1 MEKFGLNRL
10 RGMFQEFYEGK
21 GHYAEKSFSLIPDRD
36 KSLLLINS
44 GMAPLKP
51 YFAGIETPPSK
62 RMTTCQKCIRTG
74 DIDNVGHTARHG
86 TFFEMLGSFSFGD
99 YFKRES
105 LQWGWEFITEVLKM
119 PRERLWAS
127 VYEED
132 EEAVDIWTN
141 EVGID
146 PTHIIKLGKKD
157 NFWEIGQGP
166 CGPCSEIYF
175 DRGEACGCG
184 LPECGPG
191 CDCDRYVEFW
201 NHVFTQFNRDERGEY
216 TPLTHRNIDTGMGL
230 ERLACI
236 MQDTDSIFNIDT
248 IRYVLQGVC
257 KAGGVTYRGGAD
269 EKDVSVRI
277 VTDHIR
283 SVVFM
288 TGDGILPGNEG
299 RGYVLRRLLRRAAR
313 HGRLLGING
322 GFLANLADRVIETA
336 GDAYPEL
343 AEKRAYIRSVIRS
356 EEEKFSATIDQGSEI
371 LEGCIAALAASS
383 ERVLSGDKAFKLYD
397 TYGFPLEL
405 TQEILAEHGY
415 TLDEAAF
422 AAAMKRQKESARA
435 ARKHSGDGEGWAEEV
450 FAGGR
455 AEPTVFTGYDRAA
468 DKATARLLLV
478 GNLETDAVRAGD
490 EAVLILDKTPF
501 YAESGGQAGDRGLL
515 RGDGFWA
522 EVRDVTKSQNVF
534 MHRILVKEGLLRK
547 GDAIAAE
554 VDAARRNSTARNHTA
569 THLLQKALR
578 LILGTHVEQ
587 AGSAVGPAGL
597 RFDFTHFEALG
608 GESLEEIETLVN
620 EKILE
625 FLPVEAEEMGMAE
638 ALASGATALFGEKY
652 GDRVRVVTIG
662 DFSAELCGGTHVG
675 NSGQI
680 GAFKIVSE
688 SSVAAG
694 VRRIEAI
701 TGTGLLAPLRCAEER
716 LGELA
721 ERLKTKPENLA
732 ARVAAVL
739 EENKSSKRELEALKN
754 AVVGA
759 SLDDMLSAAK
769 EIGGVLLVRQAF
781 KDRKAEELRGLTD
794 RIKERAK
801 SVVIVLA
808 SENDGKASFIVS
820 VSDDL
825 LDKGYHAGNLIKPIA
840 AAAGGGGGGKADMA
854 QAGAK
859 DPAKIPEALALAEE
873 LLPSAQL
880 RGV

>member
-1 MEKFGLNRL
+1 MEKLGLNRL
-10 RGMFQEFYEGK
+10 RGMFQEFYEEK
-21 GHYAEKSFSLIPDRD
+21 GHYARKSFSLIPDRD

-51 YFAGIETPPSK
+51 YFAGLETPPSK

-105 LQWGWEFITEVLKM
+105 LRWGWEFITEILKM
-119 PRERLWAS
+119 PADRLWAS

-132 EEAVDIWTN
+132 DEAARIWTDDI
-141 EVGID
+141 GLD
-146 PTHIIKLGKKD
+146 PAHIVRLGKKD

-175 DRGEACGCG
+175 DRGAAYACDRPDCA
-184 LPECGPG
+184 PG

-201 NHVFTQFNRDERGEY
+201 NHVFTQYNRDAHGAY
-216 TPLTHRNIDTGMGL
+216 TPLTHKNIDTGMGL

-257 KAGGVTYRGGAD
+257 EAGGVSYGGGAD

-288 TGDGILPGNEG
+288 AGDGILPGNEG

-313 HGRLLGING
+313 HGRLLGAG
-322 GFLANLADRVIETA
+322 GDGFLANLAERVIETA
-336 GDAYPEL
+336 EGAYPEL
-343 AEKRAYIRSVIRS
+343 AEKRAYIRRIIRV

-371 LEGCIAALAASS
+371 LEGHIAALAGAS
-383 ERVLSGDKAFKLYD
+383 EKILSGDKAFKLYD

-415 TLDEAAF
+415 ALDDAAF
-422 AAAMKRQKESARA
+422 AAAMKRQKEAARA
-435 ARKHSGDGEGWAEEV
+435 ARKHSGEGEGWAEEG
-450 FAGGR
+450 FAVGH
-455 AEPTVFTGYDRAA
+455 ADPTVFTGYDRLT
-468 DKATARLLLV
+468 DDGEPRFLLI
-478 GNLETDAVRAGD
+478 GNRETDAVRAG
-490 EAVLILDKTPF
+490 ETAVLILDKTPF
-501 YAESGGQAGDRGLL
+501 YAESGGQTGDRGLL
-515 RGDGFWA
+515 RGSAFLA

-534 MHRILVKEGLLRK
+534 LHHILVKEGVLRK
-547 GDAIAAE
+547 SDAITAE

-569 THLLQKALR
+569 THLLQTALR
-578 LILGTHVEQ
+578 RIVGEHVEQ
-587 AGSAVGPAGL
+587 AGSAVGPEGL

-608 GESLEEIETLVN
+608 RENLEAVEALVN
-620 EKILE
+620 EKILA
-625 FLPVEAEEMGMAE
+625 FLPVKTEEKSMNE

-652 GDRVRVVTIG
+652 GDRVRVVAIG
-662 DFSAELCGGTHVG
+662 DFSTELCGGTHVSD
-675 NSGQI
+675 SGQI

-688 SSVAAG
+688 SSAAAG

-701 TGTGLLAPLRCAEER
+701 TGAGLLASLRRSEEMI
-716 LGELA
+716 EKLA
-721 ERLKTKPENLA
+721 EGLKTKPENLA
-732 ARVAAVL
+732 VRLASVL
-739 EENKSSKRELEALKN
+739 EENRNGKKELEALKN
-754 AVVGA
+754 AAIGA
-759 SLDDMLSAAK
+759 SLEDMLSAAK
-769 EIGGVLLVRQAF
+769 DIGGVRLVRRAF
-781 KDRKAEELRGLTD
+781 KDRKVDELRTLSD
-794 RIKERAK
+794 RIKAAAQ

-808 SENDGKASFIVS
+808 SENDGKAVFVVS

-825 LDKGYHAGNLIKPIA
+825 LDKGYHAGNLIKRIA

-859 DPAKIPEALALAEE
+859 EPAKIPDALALAEE
-873 LLPSAQL
+873 LLPSA
-880 RGV
+880 

>member
-1 MEKFGLNRL
+1 MEKLGLNRL

-21 GHYAEKSFSLIPDRD
+21 EHYARKSFSLIPAGD

-51 YFAGIETPPSK
+51 YFAGIERPPSK

-105 LQWGWEFITEVLKM
+105 LRWGWEFITEILKM
-119 PRERLWAS
+119 PADRLWAS

-132 EEAVDIWTN
+132 DEAVDIWTN
-141 EVGID
+141 DIGLD
-146 PTHIIKLGKKD
+146 PARVIKLGKED

-175 DRGEACGCG
+175 DRGGAHGCG
-184 LPECGPG
+184 RPDCGPG

-201 NHVFTQFNRDERGEY
+201 NHVFTQFNRDAQGAY

-236 MQDTDSIFNIDT
+236 MQDTDSIFNVDT

-257 KAGGVTYRGGAD
+257 EAGGVSYKGGAD
-269 EKDVSVRI
+269 ETDISVRI

-313 HGRLLGING
+313 HGRLLGAG
-322 GFLANLADRVIETA
+322 GDGFLSNLADRVIETA

-343 AEKRAYIRSVIRS
+343 AEKHAYIKRILRA

-371 LEGCIAALAASS
+371 LDGHIAALAAAS
-383 ERVLSGDKAFKLYD
+383 ERILSGDKAFKLYD

-422 AAAMKRQKESARA
+422 AAAMKRQKEAARA
-435 ARKHSGDGEGWAEEV
+435 ARKHSGEGEGWSEEGL
-450 FAGGR
+450 AGGR
-455 AEPTVFTGYDRAA
+455 AEPTVFTGYDRLT
-468 DKATARLLLV
+468 DRGQARLLLV
-478 GNLETDAVRAGD
+478 DKRETELVRAGD
-490 EAVLILDKTPF
+490 AAVVILDRTPF
-501 YAESGGQAGDRGLL
+501 YAEGGGQAGDRGFL
-515 RGDGFWA
+515 RGEGFLA
-522 EVRDVTKSQNVF
+522 EVCDVTGSQDVF
-534 MHRILVKEGLLRK
+534 LHHIRVKEGVLRK
-547 GDAIAAE
+547 GDAITAE
-554 VDAARRNSTARNHTA
+554 VDAARRNGTARNHTA
-569 THLLQKALR
+569 THLLQGALR
-578 LILGTHVEQ
+578 RIVGEHVEQ
-587 AGSAVGPAGL
+587 AGSAVGPDGL
-597 RFDFTHFEALG
+597 RFDFTHFEAPG
-608 GESLEEIETLVN
+608 RESLEAVEALVN
-620 EKILE
+620 EKILA
-625 FLPVEAEEMGMAE
+625 FLPVKTEEKSVDE

-652 GDRVRVVTIG
+652 GNRVRVVAVG
-662 DFSAELCGGTHVG
+662 DFSTELCGGTHVAD
-675 NSGQI
+675 SGQI

-688 SSVAAG
+688 GGVAAG

-701 TGTGLLAPLRCAEER
+701 TGAGLLAPLRRAEET
-716 LGELA
+716 LDKLA
-721 ERLKTKPENLA
+721 ESLKTRPENLA
-732 ARVAAVL
+732 ARLASVL
-739 EENKSSKRELEALKN
+739 EENKNSKRELEALRN
-754 AVVGA
+754 AAIDA
-759 SLDDMLSAAK
+759 SMEDMLAAAK
-769 EIGGVLLVRQAF
+769 DIGGVRLVRQSF
-781 KDRKAEELRGLTD
+781 KDRKAEDLRILSD
-794 RIKERAK
+794 RMREAAG
-801 SVVIVLA
+801 SLVIVLA
-808 SENDGKASFIVS
+808 SEHDGKAIFIVS

-825 LDKGYHAGNLIKPIA
+825 LDKGYHAGKLIKRIA

-854 QAGAK
+854 QAGANE
-859 DPAKIPEALALAEE
+859 PSRIPEALALAED
-873 LLPSAQL
+873 LLLSE
-880 RGV
+880 GGG